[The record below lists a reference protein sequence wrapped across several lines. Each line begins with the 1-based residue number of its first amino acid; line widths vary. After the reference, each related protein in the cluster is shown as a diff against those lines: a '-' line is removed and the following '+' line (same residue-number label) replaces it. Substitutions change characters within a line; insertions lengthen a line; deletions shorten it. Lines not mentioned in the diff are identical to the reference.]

1 MQINK
6 NAYVPLFLKM
16 RYARIF
22 LNLLLTNKNYVIYFD
37 NQTILNENKT
47 TKKTVHRMDIVKTIQ
62 HTRRDYGWKNS
73 WNWFLQAGSDMGQ

>member
-22 LNLLLTNKNYVIYFD
+22 FNLLLTNKKYVIYFD
-37 NQTILNENKT
+37 NQTILKQKQT
-47 TKKTVHRMDIVKTIQ
+47 T
-62 HTRRDYGWKNS
+62 
-73 WNWFLQAGSDMGQ
+73 